1 GADRCDE
8 APDIARHALVVEA
21 AVMGAVNEILS
32 GPLGIIYHD
41 APDDAPVDG
50 EMKPRLTGA
59 ESGDRVAPYS
69 GQIGYGHV
77 LDHTSE
83 GAARIQ
89 GQQRLSLDIANVQDG
104 CGGVVGK
111 PNRAG
116 ILHPLARDPVQA

>member
-59 ESGDRVAPYS
+59 ESGDRIAPYS

-77 LDHTSE
+77 LDHTFN
-83 GAARIQ
+83 GAARLH
-89 GQQRLSLDIANVQDG
+89 GQQRLPPDIANVQDESRRVLG
-104 CGGVVGK
+104 Q